1 MGETHVKKLFGFL
14 FVLLLLAAAAGV
26 GAIYYVRPDPALNL
40 QYEPV
45 AIKEK
50 ALEMVKRMSFDMI
63 LSEEDVN
70 NVLKKSLA
78 QNPVR
83 NRDVEVRG
91 ANFTVAG
98 DRLTADLSLL
108 WKNRI
113 PAGVQVI
120 YRLSWQQPDLVAT
133 VEQVK
138 VKSVN
143 LPSSLADDLVLP
155 IGRELPKPLKIK
167 EVQLGEKEVTIVL
180 QKPGLM
186 DLQQLI
192 G

>member
-1 MGETHVKKLFGFL
+1 MGETHVKKL